1 MNALIVVENGI
12 SLINEKEANEIMNLK
27 ILKEQIDKKL
37 KDKTEQILEEME
49 NKGILKVSNEI
60 VGLEVTYI
68 APSDRESFDSKKLR
82 EDNPDLYDEYVKM
95 NPVKSSIRIKLK
107 DGNMG
112 D

>member
-82 EDNPDLYDEYVKM
+82 EDNPDLYDEYVKIST
-95 NPVKSSIRIKLK
+95 VKSSIRIKLK